1 MVLTD
6 YFRSTKDITWDYA
19 KQCGVN
25 HGVIRLPE
33 TDTFDLTDASHWQ
46 TVYDNFINYGITPLI
61 VEPMPNCVHDHIKA
75 GDDKRDESIEK
86 VIKMLPIMRSLNIET
101 ICFNWMAHIGWL
113 RTSSDILERG
123 GALVTG
129 FDFDDFKPTGASIS
143 AEQLWD
149 NYKYFLD
156 AVVPEAE
163 KNGIKL
169 ALHPD
174 DPPLP
179 KLGDVSRI
187 MITADNIKK
196 AIYDIHPS
204 EILGV
209 TMCQATFHMMGE
221 DVEQVIRDLAD
232 KIYFVHFR
240 NAVGNK
246 LKFRETFH
254 DNGDLDMGKLILL
267 YKELGLNVPVRVDH
281 VPTLV
286 GEDTEVAGYAAM
298 GRLFAIG
305 YLKGLLAQSEN
316 I

>member
-1 MVLTD
+1 MILTD
-6 YFRSTKDITWDYA
+6 YFRSAKDITWDYA

-33 TDTFDLTDASHWQ
+33 TDSFDLTDAAHWQ
-46 TVYDNFINYGITPLI
+46 EVYDSFTDYGITPLV

-75 GDDKRDESIEK
+75 GDDMRDESIEK
-86 VIKMLPIMRSLNIET
+86 VMKMLPIMRKLNIDM

-113 RTSSDILERG
+113 RTSSDIVERG

-129 FDFDDFKPTGASIS
+129 FDINDFKPTGASIS
-143 AEQLWD
+143 AEQLWE

-156 AVVPEAE
+156 AVIPEAE
-163 KNGIKL
+163 KYDIKL

-187 MITADNIKK
+187 MISADNIKK
-196 AIYDIHPS
+196 AVYDIHPS
-204 EILGV
+204 DSLGV
-209 TMCQATFHMMGE
+209 TMCQACYCMMGE
-221 DVEQVIRDLAD
+221 NVEQVVRDFGD
-232 KIYFVHFR
+232 KNFFVHFR
-240 NAVGNK
+240 NATGNK
-246 LKFRETFH
+246 LKFHETFH
-254 DNGDLDMGKLILL
+254 DNGDLDMAKMILL
-267 YKELGLNVPVRVDH
+267 YKELGLHVPVRVDH

-286 GEDTEVAGYAAM
+286 GEDTDVAGYAAM

-305 YLKGLLAQSEN
+305 YLKGLLEQSEN

>member
-1 MVLTD
+1 MILTD
-6 YFRSTKDITWDYA
+6 YFRSAKDITWDYA

-75 GDDKRDESIEK
+75 GDDQRDESIEK
-86 VIKMLPIMRSLNIET
+86 VIKMLPIMRKLNIET

-113 RTSSDILERG
+113 RTSSDIVERG

-129 FDFDDFKPTGASIS
+129 FDFNDFKPTGASIS
-143 AEQLWD
+143 SEQLWD

-156 AVVPEAE
+156 AVIPEAE

-196 AIYDIHPS
+196 AIYNIHPS
-204 EILGV
+204 DILGV

-221 DVEQVIRDLAD
+221 NVEQVIRDLAD

-305 YLKGLLAQSEN
+305 YLKGLLEQSEN

>member
-1 MVLTD
+1 MILTD
-6 YFRSTKDITWDYA
+6 YFRSKKDITWDYA

-33 TDTFDLTDASHWQ
+33 TDSFDLTDASHWK
-46 TVYDNFINYGITPLI
+46 TVHDNFISYGITPLI
-61 VEPMPNCVHDHIKA
+61 VEPMPNSVHDHIKA
-75 GDDKRDESIEK
+75 GDEKRDESIDQ

-113 RTSSDILERG
+113 RTSSNILERG

-129 FDFDDFKPTGASIS
+129 FDFNDFKTIDASIT
-143 AEQLWD
+143 ADELWA

-187 MITADNIKK
+187 MITAENIKK
-196 AIYDIHPS
+196 AIFDIHPS
-204 EILGV
+204 DVLGV

-305 YLKGLLAQSEN
+305 YLKGLLEQSEN

>member
-1 MVLTD
+1 MILTD
-6 YFRSTKDITWDYA
+6 YFRSAKDITWVYA

-75 GDDKRDESIEK
+75 GDDQRDESIEK
-86 VIKMLPIMRSLNIET
+86 VIKMLPIMRKLNIET

-113 RTSSDILERG
+113 RTSSDIVERG

-129 FDFDDFKPTGASIS
+129 FDFNDFKPTGASIS
-143 AEQLWD
+143 SEQLWN

-156 AVVPEAE
+156 AVIPEAE

-179 KLGDVSRI
+179 KFGDVSRI

-196 AIYDIHPS
+196 AIYNIHPS
-204 EILGV
+204 DILGV

-221 DVEQVIRDLAD
+221 NVEQVIRDLAD

-305 YLKGLLAQSEN
+305 YLKGLLEQSEN

>member
-1 MVLTD
+1 MILTD
-6 YFRSTKDITWDYA
+6 YFRSAKDITWDYA

-33 TDTFDLTDASHWQ
+33 TETFDLTNVSHWQ
-46 TVYDNFINYGITPLI
+46 DVYDGFVNYGITPLI
-61 VEPMPNCVHDHIKA
+61 VEPMPNSVHDHIKA

-86 VIKMLPIMRSLNIET
+86 VIKMLPIMRKFNIDM

-113 RTSSDILERG
+113 RTSSDIVERG

-129 FDFDDFKPTGASIS
+129 FDLDDFKPTGASIS
-143 AEQLWD
+143 ADELWD

-163 KNGIKL
+163 KYDIKL

-187 MITADNIKK
+187 MISADNIKK
-196 AIYDIHPS
+196 AVYDIHPS
-204 EILGV
+204 DILGV
-209 TMCQATFHMMGE
+209 TMCQACYCMMGE
-221 DVEQVIRDLAD
+221 NVEQVVRDFGD
-232 KIYFVHFR
+232 KNFFVHFR
-240 NAVGNK
+240 NATGNK
-246 LKFRETFH
+246 LKFHETFH
-254 DNGDLDMGKLILL
+254 DNGDLDMAKMILL

-286 GEDTEVAGYAAM
+286 GEDTDVAGYAAM

-305 YLKGLLAQSEN
+305 YLKGLLEQSEN